1 MEVYSVQ
8 TFREAVPEFECR
20 ESIIAQNSR
29 CGLAS
34 LAEIEYE
41 NRDALIENRDALIEN
56 RDALI
61 ENRDALIENRDVVIA
76 NRVSIL
82 DSILDSCRDR
92 ESSVNLLLNGTVY
105 KGGGDCEILPD
116 QLELNI
122 DCKGELKTCPKC
134 CVPCSLDDTLQ
145 HQTWYSKS

>member
-1 MEVYSVQ
+1 MYSVQ

-29 CGLAS
+29 CGLVS

-41 NRDALIENRDALIEN
+41 NRDALL
-56 RDALI
+56 

-82 DSILDSCRDR
+82 DSILDSRFMQGSRIECQLTFERYCMIF
-92 ESSVNLLLNGTVY
+92 LA
-105 KGGGDCEILPD
+105 KD
-116 QLELNI
+116 QW
-122 DCKGELKTCPKC
+122 P
-134 CVPCSLDDTLQ
+134 
-145 HQTWYSKS
+145 

>member
-1 MEVYSVQ
+1 MYSVQ

-20 ESIIAQNSR
+20 ESIIARNSR
-29 CGLAS
+29 CGLVS

-56 RDALI
+56 RDL
-61 ENRDALIENRDVVIA
+61 VIA

-92 ESSVNLLLNGTVY
+92 ESSVNLLLNGTVVTVF
-105 KGGGDCEILPD
+105 LF
-116 QLELNI
+116 QTLF
-122 DCKGELKTCPKC
+122 LK
-134 CVPCSLDDTLQ
+134 LL
-145 HQTWYSKS
+145 YF

>member
-1 MEVYSVQ
+1 MYSVQ

-20 ESIIAQNSR
+20 ETIIAQNSH
-29 CGLAS
+29 CGLVS

-41 NRDALIENRDALIEN
+41 NRDALLEN

-82 DSILDSCRDR
+82 DSILDSRFMQGSRIEC
-92 ESSVNLLLNGTVY
+92 
-105 KGGGDCEILPD
+105 
-116 QLELNI
+116 QLTFERYCNFYLDPFGLENQSI
-122 DCKGELKTCPKC
+122 NQSN
-134 CVPCSLDDTLQ
+134 SLMISG
-145 HQTWYSKS
+145 WKV

>member
-1 MEVYSVQ
+1 MYSVQ

-29 CGLAS
+29 CGLPS
-34 LAEIEYE
+34 LAEIEY
-41 NRDALIENRDALIEN
+41 EN

-92 ESSVNLLLNGTVY
+92 ESSVNLLLNGTVV
-105 KGGGDCEILPD
+105 I
-116 QLELNI
+116 
-122 DCKGELKTCPKC
+122 
-134 CVPCSLDDTLQ
+134 
-145 HQTWYSKS
+145 SKFG